1 MECSGHLFLIPA
13 ILERKRDVLN
23 EFSNVHGRIGGMSSH
38 QNKMDMEIVR
48 TRSLQ
53 ITEEMAFS
61 LGDDPCL
68 GKTIIDCILL
78 SDRIVL
84 IYLI

>member
-1 MECSGHLFLIPA
+1 M
-13 ILERKRDVLN
+13 LN

-38 QNKMDMEIVR
+38 QNKNMEIVR

-68 GKTIIDCILL
+68 GKPIIDCILL
-78 SDRIVL
+78 SDRMVL